1 MWKEIS
7 IEHTSIVDIQ
17 NHYKKLKM
25 KFIDTDFPPLDCSL
39 YPEELS
45 YPFDAPIKWMRAS

>member
-7 IEHTSIVDIQ
+7 VEHTSIVDIQ

-25 KFIDTDFPPLDCSL
+25 KFIDPDFPPSDYSL
-39 YPEELS
+39 YAEELS
-45 YPFDAPIKWMRAS
+45 